1 MGSCPNLARPSQAP
15 SSGSGLQ
22 RLVSSFLGRSCRLI
36 YLPDKVTRYIER
48 PFDDPKWRVS
58 LADGYP
64 LLIATQASL
73 DLLNARLPSPTS
85 MERFRPNLVISG
97 TAPHA
102 EETWR
107 RIQIGSVQLAIVKA
121 CARCS
126 TVLVDPHT
134 ANLGSEPLKRLAKY
148 RRMPA
153 SVMSAQNALVLTSGE
168 LGLGSAVEIADAK

>member
-1 MGSCPNLARPSQAP
+1 
-15 SSGSGLQ
+15 
-22 RLVSSFLGRSCRLI
+22 
-36 YLPDKVTRYIER
+36 
-48 PFDDPKWRVS
+48 
-58 LADGYP
+58 
-64 LLIATQASL
+64 
-73 DLLNARLPSPTS
+73 

-102 EETWR
+102 EDTWR